1 MTLNI
6 VWEATLKTMNSSIL
20 ETLGNIK
27 LLKCEKTAFLCS
39 SRYTSEVVLKSYDWA
54 LEQRKAGKCVISGFH
69 SPLEKDVL
77 DILLKGTQPV
87 ILALAR
93 GMYQKPDKE
102 ILKHVEAGRMLII
115 TPFERSV
122 TYITKETAEIRNR
135 LIIDLADEIMV
146 AHMTKGGQIEN
157 LLRDYPNKSAII
169 LDG

>member
-1 MTLNI
+1 
-6 VWEATLKTMNSSIL
+6 MNSSIF

-27 LLKCEKTAFLCS
+27 LLEYEKVAFLCS
-39 SRYTSEVVLKSYDWA
+39 SRYSSVAVLKSYDWA
-54 LEQRKAGKCVISGFH
+54 IEQREAGRCVLSGFH

-102 ILKHVEAGRMLII
+102 LLKHVEAGRLLII

-146 AHMTKGGQIEN
+146 AHMTKGGQIE
-157 LLRDYPNKSAII
+157 RI
-169 LDG
+169 LKELPDNPVTFLTNN